1 MHTDTIQRRLYNPM
15 KIVLGTWRRTFVGP
29 VCIGNIIPHY
39 LTGYVKNHKISLS
52 TVLNDWHLL
61 VWLKMKTLHLM
72 SVVRKHSKWR
82 VQMWMIF
89 TSFILEMRIPFPHM
103 HALID
108 ENHFFHARLYY
119 LLLLKEFREHHRVL
133 YPRNTEKMLK
143 KMRRVKKKD

>member
-1 MHTDTIQRRLYNPM
+1 MHTDTIQRQLCNPM

-39 LTGYVKNHKISLS
+39 LAGYVTNHKISLS

-72 SVVRKHSKWR
+72 RVVRKHSKWR
-82 VQMWMIF
+82 VQIWMIF
-89 TSFILEMRIPFPHM
+89 TPFILEIRIPFPHM

-108 ENHFFHARLYY
+108 ENHSFHARLFY
-119 LLLLKEFREHHRVL
+119 LFLLKEFREHHRVP
-133 YPRNTEKMLK
+133 YPRNTDLLPSFNLTK
-143 KMRRVKKKD
+143 R